1 MKICSLIIFA
11 NNHITYITDTTVLIH
26 FIPRHVKFYEKNP
39 MNYDSYSILRLRK
52 WNENNVVGNKAGNYT
67 VLVVH
72 TI

>member
-1 MKICSLIIFA
+1 
-11 NNHITYITDTTVLIH
+11 
-26 FIPRHVKFYEKNP
+26 

-52 WNENNVVGNKAGNYT
+52 WNENNIVGNKAGNYI